1 MPIVPICLCNSDRI
15 LNQRFHYHVYPIQV
29 SILKPVTKEE
39 YENMSGDDLAAM
51 IHRDMEDEIASMREK
66 EEKLI
71 QEMNRYSDK
80 KMKKIFSYQK

>member
-1 MPIVPICLCNSDRI
+1 M
-15 LNQRFHYHVYPIQV
+15 
-29 SILKPVTKEE
+29 TKEE